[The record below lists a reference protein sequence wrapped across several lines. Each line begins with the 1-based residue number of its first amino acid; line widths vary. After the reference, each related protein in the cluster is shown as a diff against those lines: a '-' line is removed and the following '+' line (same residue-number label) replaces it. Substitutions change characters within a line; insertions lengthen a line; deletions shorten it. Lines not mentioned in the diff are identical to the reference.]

1 MADKNLK
8 SIRFEK
14 QVVPKMNKAL
24 KALDAL
30 EKFSNQRT
38 YEYTKE
44 QTDKMFEAL
53 QTRITTLKKSFRKK
67 KKFKL

>member
-1 MADKNLK
+1 MTDKSLK
-8 SIRFEK
+8 AIRFEK
-14 QVVPKMNKAL
+14 QVVPKMDRAL
-24 KALDAL
+24 KALGAL

-44 QTDKMFEAL
+44 QTNKMFDALEA
-53 QTRITTLKKSFRKK
+53 RISSLKKAFKPK